1 MTNTLDEKETSK
13 KIARRER
20 KQAKKDAKAKAAKE
34 KRAREGKETKK
45 EKAELGQEAHT
56 VVVVGLGEGIDGKG
70 DGKGGMGKL
79 MYECVF
85 VCIILFHFS
94 DCLFA
99 YSGCSYVSVD
109 GTLRAT
115 FEARLG
121 KPESECIIC

>member
-45 EKAELGQEAHT
+45 EKVEIGQEAHT
-56 VVVVGLGEGIDGKG
+56 VVLVGLGEGMDGKG
-70 DGKGGMGKL
+70 EGKGGMGKL

-85 VCIILFHFS
+85 ELP
-94 DCLFA
+94 CL
-99 YSGCSYVSVD
+99 
-109 GTLRAT
+109 
-115 FEARLG
+115 
-121 KPESECIIC
+121 KH

>member
-1 MTNTLDEKETSK
+1 M
-13 KIARRER
+13 
-20 KQAKKDAKAKAAKE
+20 
-34 KRAREGKETKK
+34 
-45 EKAELGQEAHT
+45 
-56 VVVVGLGEGIDGKG
+56 VGLGEGIDGKG

-109 GTLRAT
+109 GTLMLPSKPGSGNPSLNALSVRWWM
-115 FEARLG
+115 G
-121 KPESECIIC
+121 KMYRVGTLFLEEVSL